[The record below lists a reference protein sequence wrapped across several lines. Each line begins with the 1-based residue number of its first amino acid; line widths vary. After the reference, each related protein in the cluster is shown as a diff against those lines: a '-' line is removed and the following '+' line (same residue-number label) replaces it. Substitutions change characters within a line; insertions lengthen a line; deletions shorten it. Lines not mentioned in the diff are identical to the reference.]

1 MPVLQRLLLFAT
13 WLLAVCAY
21 GQTPPADLVL
31 LNGRIITSDPL
42 RPTAEALAI
51 RQDRILAV
59 GSSQEIERL
68 ATPSTRKVDLQGR
81 TVIPGFNDAHYH
93 FSPAAPGRRLEF
105 ESMDPSRADVA
116 TALARTVASAPAGEW
131 IFGAVGPSVVLDA
144 TIDRAAL
151 DALSPRHPVLLG
163 AYYGHGYIANS
174 LALSRL
180 GISEEQANPAGG
192 HFERI
197 GTSRRIN
204 GRFWEYAQWT
214 PARWLASQASDES
227 ALAALRGMNAAAVRF
242 GITSMQVFSTLPI
255 DRFAELLRKA
265 DLDIRVRAIPF
276 ALTSATGRDVTE
288 IGALATLPASGA
300 RLTFGGIKWVLDG
313 TPLERGA
320 ALRKDY
326 ADRSGWRGA
335 MNFPRHEI
343 DAMIREATGANQQL
357 LVHAVGDQTIEEVL
371 AAMERSKIPV
381 TTWPAKRL
389 RIEHG
394 DGFESD
400 LVARA
405 RTLGV
410 VVVQNP
416 THFADPELFARR
428 WGTSKQPLRSLLEAG
443 VHVAL
448 GSDGALNPFL
458 NIMFAVTHPTNPRE
472 ALTRAQA
479 LQAYTSGAA
488 FAEFSEQQKGSIS
501 VGKLADIAV
510 LSQDPLA
517 APIATLPSLH
527 SVLTIVGGRIVHEE
541 KW

>member
-1 MPVLQRLLLFAT
+1 MKQRFVLLAI
-13 WLLAVCAY
+13 WLLIACACAHS
-21 GQTPPADLVL
+21 QTPSADVVL

-42 RPTAEALAI
+42 RPTAQALAI

-59 GSSQEIERL
+59 GSTQEIERL
-68 ATPSTRKVDLQGR
+68 ATPPTRKIDLKGR

-93 FSPAAPGRRLEF
+93 FSPQAPGHRLKF
-105 ESMDPSRADVA
+105 EAMDPSRADMA

-131 IFGAVGPSVVLDA
+131 IFGAVGPSVVLDT

-151 DALSPRHPVLLG
+151 DALSPQHPVLLQ

-174 LALSRL
+174 LALSHL
-180 GISEEQANPAGG
+180 KISDEQADPAGG

-214 PARWLASQASDES
+214 PARWLANQASEEG
-227 ALAALRGMNAAAVRF
+227 ALAALRAMNADAVRF
-242 GITSMQVFSTLPI
+242 GITSMQVFSTLRI

-288 IGALATLPASGA
+288 IGALASLPASGSK
-300 RLTFGGIKWVLDG
+300 LTFSGVKWVLDG
-313 TPLERGA
+313 TPFERGA

-326 ADRSGWRGA
+326 SDRSGWRGA

-343 DAMIREATGANQQL
+343 DAMIGETIGANQQL
-357 LVHAVGDQTIEEVL
+357 LVHAVGDKTIEEVL
-371 AAMERSKIPV
+371 AAMERSKIPAES
-381 TTWPAKRL
+381 WPAKRL

-394 DGFESD
+394 DGLESD

-405 RTLGV
+405 RTLGI

-416 THFADPELFARR
+416 THFADAELFARR
-428 WGTSKQPLRSLLEAG
+428 WGTGRQPLRSLLEAG
-443 VHVAL
+443 VHVAI
-448 GSDGALNPFL
+448 GSDGAMNPFL
-458 NIMFAVTHPTNPRE
+458 NIMFAVTHPANPRE
-472 ALTRAQA
+472 ALSRAQA
-479 LQAYTSGAA
+479 LQAYTLGAA

-517 APIATLPSLH
+517 APIAALPSLH
-527 SVLTIVGGRIVHEE
+527 SVLTIVGGRVVHEIA
-541 KW
+541 W